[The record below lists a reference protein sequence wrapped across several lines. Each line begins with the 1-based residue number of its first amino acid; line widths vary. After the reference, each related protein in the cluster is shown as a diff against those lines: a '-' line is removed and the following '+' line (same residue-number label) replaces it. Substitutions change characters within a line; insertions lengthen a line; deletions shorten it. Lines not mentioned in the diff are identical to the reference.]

1 MMNINTRMNNIENEV
16 KGVEACLASKVDLIL
31 QKLQIQTTQI
41 VTPTK
46 TFNEGTAAQLEKN
59 PGDSQSPGQS

>member
-1 MMNINTRMNNIENEV
+1 MENEV
-16 KGVEACLASKVDLIL
+16 KGVEAHLASKVDLIL

-46 TFNEGTAAQLEKN
+46 TSNEGTAAQLEKN
-59 PGDSQSPGQS
+59 PGQS

>member
-1 MMNINTRMNNIENEV
+1 MNSIENEV
-16 KGVEACLASKVDLIL
+16 KGVEARLASKVDLIL

-46 TFNEGTAAQLEKN
+46 TFNEGTAAQLEKSS
-59 PGDSQSPGQS
+59 GDSQSPGQS

>member
-1 MMNINTRMNNIENEV
+1 MTNINTRMNNIENEV
-16 KGVEACLASKVDLIL
+16 KGVEARLASKVNLIL

-46 TFNEGTAAQLEKN
+46 TSNEGTAAQLEEN
-59 PGDSQSPGQS
+59 SGDSKSLGQS